1 MKPIEENG
9 TVWRYRTT
17 DNEWTAITLSDIS
30 APFPSGRRY
39 DCITSDG
46 VDEIYI
52 HSGCPEQGRLSDVWM
67 FDLVKRSWTV
77 LTSAPDPG
85 RVGPQLRSSTESY
98 PT

>member
-17 DNEWTAITLSDIS
+17 DNEWTAITPSDIS

-77 LTSAPDPG
+77 LPSAPDPG